1 MRIWDS
7 LSRFLMSEQSREKFL
22 SQGREPHGWP
32 GLWTVLKSHFEGFT
46 IYNPL
51 GLAAATFFTFNLKNP
66 WWHASIHHDH
76 YSVNAYAFILS
87 HHLPPE
93 AVQYVIETPRPA
105 VVLLLLMLL
114 GFWLLSFWGST
125 LSARKGKRFLI
136 FAGVFMLLYTAG
148 FYGSLFYACHRIG
161 KPVVGTFSIQ
171 ATLMMVEGRFY
182 FEKAYFYA
190 IGAAALVALFSLIH
204 GWIPIRLAGP
214 ASKDDPKAPPG
225 SPP

>member
-1 MRIWDS
+1 
-7 LSRFLMSEQSREKFL
+7 MSQESREKFQ
-22 SQGREPHGWP
+22 SRGQEPHGWT
-32 GLWTVLKSHFEGFT
+32 GLWAVLKGHFEGFT

-51 GLAAATFFTFNLKNP
+51 GLTAATFFIFNLKNP
-66 WWHASIHHDH
+66 WWHASLHHDH

-93 AVQYVIETPRPA
+93 ALHYVIETPRPA
-105 VVLLLLMLL
+105 VVLLLLLLL
-114 GFWLLSFWGST
+114 GYWLLSFWGST
-125 LSARKGKRFLI
+125 LPGRKGKRFLL
-136 FAGVFMLLYTAG
+136 FTGVFMLLYTAG

-161 KPVVGTFSIQ
+161 KPVVGTFPIQ

-190 IGAAALVALFSLIH
+190 IGAAGLVALSSLIH
-204 GWIPIRLAGP
+204 GWIPIRFVGHS
-214 ASKDDPKAPPG
+214 SKVDPKGVTG